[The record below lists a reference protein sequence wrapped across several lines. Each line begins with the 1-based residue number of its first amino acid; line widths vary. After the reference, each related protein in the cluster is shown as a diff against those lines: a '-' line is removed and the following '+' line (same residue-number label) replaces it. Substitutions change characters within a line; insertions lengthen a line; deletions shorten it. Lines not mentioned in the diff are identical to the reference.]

1 MAPITPTVRLLIIIN
16 VVMYV
21 LTYILG
27 AQGLDAQGF
36 LALHGFQSG
45 EFMPHQLVTYLF
57 LHSQSDLFHLIFNM
71 FGLYMFGSLVEM
83 SIGAKKFTILYFLAG
98 IGGGVLYCLFNLY
111 EVGMVDEH
119 ALAFLNTPTPQ
130 SCQDFLNESGGAFVL
145 NYNFD
150 SGNPE
155 ALIPMEQAKDIVA
168 KARGFVANA
177 QCVGAS
183 GSVFGLMAAVGMLMP
198 SIEFRLLFLPFGLEA
213 RYFVPLMMVAEFF
226 FGISGAT
233 NVAHFGHLGGAIT
246 AAAII
251 FFWYG
256 RRGR

>member
-16 VVMYV
+16 VIMYV

-27 AQGLDAQGF
+27 AQGLDVQGF
-36 LALHGFQSG
+36 LSLHGFQSG

-111 EVGMVDEH
+111 EVSMVDEH
-119 ALAFLNTPTPQ
+119 AVAFLNTPTLE
-130 SCQDFLNESGGAFVL
+130 SYKNFLGETL
-145 NYNFD
+145 NPGFANINYEE
-150 SGNPE
+150 G
-155 ALIPMEQAKDIVA
+155 LLQTEQAETIVKLVKEKVA
-168 KARGFVANA
+168 KTP
-177 QCVGAS
+177 CVGAS
-183 GSVFGLMAAVGMLMP
+183 GSVFGLMAAVGVLMP
-198 SIEFRLLFLPFGLEA
+198 SIEFRLLLFPIGLEA

-226 FGISGAT
+226 FGISGTT

-246 AAAII
+246 AAVIV

>member
-16 VVMYV
+16 VIMYV

-27 AQGLDAQGF
+27 AQGLDVQGF
-36 LALHGFQSG
+36 LSLHGFQSG

-57 LHSQSDLFHLIFNM
+57 LHDQISPFHLIFNM

-98 IGGGVLYCLFNLY
+98 IGGGLLYCLFKLY
-111 EVGMVDEH
+111 EVSMVDEY
-119 ALAFLNTPTPQ
+119 AMAFLNTPTPQ
-130 SCQDFLNESGGAFVL
+130 SCKDFLNEAGGAFVL

-168 KARGFVANA
+168 KARGFVANIP
-177 QCVGAS
+177 CVGAS
-183 GSVFGLMAAVGMLMP
+183 GSVFGLMAAVGVLMP
-198 SIEFRLLFLPFGLEA
+198 SIEFRLLLFPIGLEA
-213 RYFVPLMMVAEFF
+213 RYFVPLMMVLEFYM
-226 FGISGAT
+226 GVQRTTKI
-233 NVAHFGHLGGAIT
+233 AHFGHLGGAIT
-246 AAAII
+246 AAVIV